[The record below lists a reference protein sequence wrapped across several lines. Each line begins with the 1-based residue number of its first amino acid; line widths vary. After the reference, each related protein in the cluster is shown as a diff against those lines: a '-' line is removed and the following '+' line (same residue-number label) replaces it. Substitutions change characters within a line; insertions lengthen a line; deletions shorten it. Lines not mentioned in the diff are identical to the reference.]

1 MIMINVLIVDDHP
14 LFIDG
19 LRMVLETASFIHS
32 VETATSGEDALEKL
46 KTFPADIIV
55 LDIEMP
61 GMNGV
66 ETTKAIKS
74 QYQGIKIII
83 LSMHKNRD
91 FIGELISL
99 GVSSYIPKDK
109 TKEELITAI
118 HNISKEDHARY
129 FPLEIWKI
137 VDTIPKTKPTTD
149 YHLTPRE
156 KQVLCKMTDLANDP
170 TAKEIAM
177 ALNIKVLAVRT
188 HIRNIKN
195 KINLNRRGQL
205 IHYAIQHKICD
216 QIKEIPE

>member
-74 QYQGIKIII
+74 QYPGIKIII
-83 LSMHKNRD
+83 LSMHKHRD
-91 FIGELISL
+91 FIGELINL

-137 VDTIPKTKPTTD
+137 VDKTPKTKQTD
-149 YHLTPRE
+149 EILLTRRQKE
-156 KQVLCKMTDLANDP
+156 ILCKMIDLAKDP
-170 TAKEIAM
+170 TALEIAEE
-177 ALNIKVLAVRT
+177 LKISENTVRT
-188 HIRNIKN
+188 HIRTMMLKTGSQ
-195 KINLNRRGQL
+195 RRGQL
-205 IHYAIQHKICD
+205 INYGIQQNICD
-216 QIKEIPE
+216 QIKPSN